1 VTSTTGPADAGP
13 TAPRLRGAL
22 AGIPV
27 YRPGAPA
34 QPVDGVAAYKISSN
48 ENPYPPLPSV
58 VQVITDAVARVNR
71 YPDAF
76 ASGVVAAVA
85 DRLGVPAEHVVTGT
99 GSVGV
104 LAQVFLATVG
114 PGDEVVYAWRSFE
127 MYPILA
133 QVTGST
139 AVEVPLTPDARHD
152 LEAMAAAVT
161 PRTRL
166 VVVCS
171 PNNPTGAA
179 VRRDE
184 LERFLDRVPD
194 DVLVVLD
201 EAYAEFVSDPEVP
214 DGVQVYRRRPNVAV
228 LRTFSKAYGLAGLR
242 VGYAVAHTPV
252 ADALRATAHPFAIS
266 DVAQQAAI
274 ASLAAEGELLE
285 RVAAL
290 VRERDRVTAALRAQG
305 WDVPEPQGN
314 FVWLSLGQRT
324 PAFVAACE
332 RAGIVVRPF
341 GGDSPDAGVRATIA
355 EPEATE
361 RLLAVCAEFAP
372 PGDRSGVR

>member
-1 VTSTTGPADAGP
+1 VAT
-13 TAPRLRGAL
+13 PRLRAQL

-34 QPVDGVAAYKISSN
+34 QPADGVPAYKISSN

-58 VQVITDAVARVNR
+58 TRVIADAVTRINR

-76 ASGVVAAVA
+76 ASGVVAALA
-85 DRLGVPAEHVVTGT
+85 DHLGVPPEHVVTGT

-104 LAQVFLATVG
+104 LSQVFLATLDA
-114 PGDEVVYAWRSFE
+114 GDEVVYAWRSFE

-133 QVTGST
+133 RITGAT

-161 PRTRL
+161 DRTRL

-171 PNNPTGAA
+171 PNNPTGPA

-184 LERFLDRVPD
+184 LTRFLDRVPA
-194 DVLVVLD
+194 DVVVALD
-201 EAYAEFVSDPEVP
+201 EAYLEFVRDPEVP
-214 DGVQVYRRRPNVAV
+214 DGVQVYRDRPNVLV

-266 DVAQQAAI
+266 DVAQQAAV
-274 ASLAAEGELLE
+274 ASLAAQDELLE
-285 RVAAL
+285 RVEAL
-290 VRERDRVTAALRAQG
+290 VRERDRVTAALRDQG
-305 WDVPEPQGN
+305 HAVPDTQGN
-314 FVWLSLGQRT
+314 FVWLPLGPAT

-332 RAGIVVRPF
+332 QAGIVVRPF
-341 GGDSPDAGVRATIA
+341 GGDTPEAGARCTIG
-355 EPEATE
+355 EPEASD
-361 RLLAVCAEFAP
+361 RLLAVAATFAP
-372 PGDRSGVR
+372 AG